1 MTAKSGGT
9 GSAETRSDLLFCTI
23 DGASSPGHVHPVAAG
38 GFASAA
44 PTYARIRPAYARAVI
59 GAIKEHT
66 ASGGRVLDVAAGTGI
81 LSGQLRRAGLA
92 VVAVEPVEEMLV
104 QLMRTLPEVPALR
117 GVAERLPFASGSVA
131 TVAVGEAFDWFDASV
146 ALAEARRVLCAGG
159 LLALAWNRRDDSVDW
174 VARYAE
180 AVVSEL
186 PDGRPYDRLDTL
198 EDMVRAAGGFG
209 PAEVLRVPNPRP
221 SGPRQL
227 VDRAASTS
235 FVADADPE
243 ARGRVLDRV
252 RELAT
257 SHPDLVGRDSFDL
270 PYVTE
275 LWTWRAD

>member
-1 MTAKSGGT
+1 M
-9 GSAETRSDLLFCTI
+9 
-23 DGASSPGHVHPVAAG
+23 
-38 GFASAA
+38 
-44 PTYARIRPAYARAVI
+44 
-59 GAIKEHT
+59 
-66 ASGGRVLDVAAGTGI
+66 LDVAAGTGI

-104 QLMRTLPEVPALR
+104 QLVRTLPEVPALR

-131 TVAVGEAFDWFDASV
+131 TVAVGEAFHWFDASV
-146 ALAEARRVLCAGG
+146 ALGEARRVLCTGG
-159 LLALAWNRRDDSVDW
+159 LLALAWNRRDESVDW

-198 EDMVRAAGGFG
+198 EDTVRAAGGFG

>member
-1 MTAKSGGT
+1 M
-9 GSAETRSDLLFCTI
+9 
-23 DGASSPGHVHPVAAG
+23 
-38 GFASAA
+38 
-44 PTYARIRPAYARAVI
+44 
-59 GAIKEHT
+59 
-66 ASGGRVLDVAAGTGI
+66 LDVAAGTGI

-104 QLMRTLPEVPALR
+104 QLVRTLPEVPALR

-131 TVAVGEAFDWFDASV
+131 TVTVGEAFHWFDASA